1 MQCRAMQTL
10 HLLSLDPIAES
21 IADKNAYGF
30 RPMRSA
36 ADAIERCFI
45 TLSRRN
51 CAQYILEGDI
61 RACFDNISH
70 QWLLKNTPMDKGILK
85 KWLAAGYIEKGK
97 LHPTELGAPQ
107 GGSISPTLL
116 TITLSGLEQ
125 AVKTA
130 VRLRDKVNVCV
141 YADDFIITGGTK
153 EVLENRVKPA
163 VEAFLSERGLS
174 LSQEKTKITHIDKGF
189 DFLGM
194 SIRKYNGKLIIK
206 PAKSSVKRLLTNIR
220 MKIKS
225 HKTVKTEYLIHLLNP
240 MIRGWTN
247 YHCHV
252 CSKATFSYV
261 DSKIFQVIWRWC
273 VRRHPN
279 KGVRWVKDKYFR
291 SNKLRNWIFSEKI
304 KDKHGKS
311 VFIDLIKAAKTV
323 IKRHIKIRSAATPY
337 DPDFKEY
344 FEKRIENRKEIEKYL
359 NKNDRGMLRKSD
371 RYR

>member
-1 MQCRAMQTL
+1 MELTYGEKQMTAIAQLSAGASPSTPLEWDTINWCKISAHVRRLQMRIAKAFREGKHGKAKSLQWLLTHSFSAKLFAVRRVVQNHGAKTPGVDNVVWNTPAKKIKAAKSLKRRGYQAKPLKRIYIPKKQKGQLRPLSIPVMQCRAMQTL
-10 HLLSLDPIAES
+10 HLLALDPIAES

-30 RPMRSA
+30 RPMRST
-36 ADAIERCFI
+36 ADAIERCFS

-174 LSQEKTKITHIDKGF
+174 LSQEKTKITHIDKG
-189 DFLGM
+189 
-194 SIRKYNGKLIIK
+194 
-206 PAKSSVKRLLTNIR
+206 NI
-220 MKIKS
+220 
-225 HKTVKTEYLIHLLNP
+225 
-240 MIRGWTN
+240 
-247 YHCHV
+247 
-252 CSKATFSYV
+252 
-261 DSKIFQVIWRWC
+261 
-273 VRRHPN
+273 
-279 KGVRWVKDKYFR
+279 
-291 SNKLRNWIFSEKI
+291 
-304 KDKHGKS
+304 
-311 VFIDLIKAAKTV
+311 
-323 IKRHIKIRSAATPY
+323 
-337 DPDFKEY
+337 
-344 FEKRIENRKEIEKYL
+344 NRKFWT
-359 NKNDRGMLRKSD
+359 
-371 RYR
+371 